1 MTERCFQSYFR
12 KITWVDAHLPS
23 RTLEALQAN
32 HPGSPAETS
41 SLTLWRKE
49 TSPYA
54 CPPAPRTLLP
64 FNRFR
69 MSNNT
74 SQDPASTSSSSVD
87 DAPVAKRA
95 TKKVAAKTATKIVA
109 KKAVAKKVAVKKT
122 AVKKVAAKKAA
133 AKSVAEPA
141 NLKTELSSV
150 QAPEAVTA
158 PRTPRPSRA
167 KKTAPEAAPIES
179 EPPSA
184 ENPGRRFG
192 RVPGGGPVTP
202 REPAPARPPTP
213 PESTPFPPVI
223 APPPNREGQPAPPP
237 NRERP
242 PQGGQPQNFQQRDPQ
257 NRNDSGPPNG
267 GQGQQGESRS
277 KRRRDKRKRRK
288 GEQQEQ
294 QGGRRQPNPHTRQ
307 RNDGPPNH
315 NDSEDRRPGLLTG
328 PKIEA
333 NGLLELAPKGFGFLR
348 IPGKNFEQARDD
360 VFVTPEIIRK
370 YNLRLGQWIHGVY
383 QEGPRGPQ
391 LVEITLVNDL
401 APEEASKLPHFDEL
415 KAINPTRRISFETTP
430 ERFTTR
436 VVDIMAP
443 VGRGQRGLI
452 VSPPRSG
459 KTTLLLH
466 MAEAIREKYDEA
478 IHLMV
483 VLVDER
489 PEEVTEFRRALP
501 GAEIYASS
509 NDEQA
514 RNHTR
519 IAEIAIERAKRL
531 VEAGRDVFLIMDS
544 ITRLARAYN
553 GNMNSR
559 GRGTASGGLTIG
571 ALEVP
576 RRLFAAARN
585 TRGGGSL
592 TIMAT
597 ALIQTNSRADE
608 AIYMEFKGTGNME
621 LVLDRKIAENY
632 IYPAV
637 DIFKS
642 GTRREE
648 LLLADHMLHKIH
660 LIRRGLS
667 GHRPAEAME
676 RLLFF
681 LKKFPN
687 NPQMLLEI
695 KG

>member
-1 MTERCFQSYFR
+1 
-12 KITWVDAHLPS
+12 
-23 RTLEALQAN
+23 
-32 HPGSPAETS
+32 
-41 SLTLWRKE
+41 
-49 TSPYA
+49 
-54 CPPAPRTLLP
+54 
-64 FNRFR
+64 
-69 MSNNT
+69 MSNNSNEDT
-74 SQDPASTSSSSVD
+74 LPFPPD
-87 DAPVAKRA
+87 DAAPAKR
-95 TKKVAAKTATKIVA
+95 KPAA
-109 KKAVAKKVAVKKT
+109 KKT
-122 AVKKVAAKKAA
+122 AVKKVAAKTVAKKAA
-133 AKSVAEPA
+133 AKKVVSKKATPEVLPTPEIPADVPAAKVPRPRKVASKITTPDA
-141 NLKTELSSV
+141 TQTELPGTA
-150 QAPEAVTA
+150 QEAKA
-158 PRTPRPSRA
+158 PSRY
-167 KKTAPEAAPIES
+167 
-179 EPPSA
+179 
-184 ENPGRRFG
+184 G
-192 RVPGGGPVTP
+192 RVPGGGPTVP
-202 REPAPARPPTP
+202 REPSAPQ
-213 PESTPFPPVI
+213 EEIS
-223 APPPNREGQPAPPP
+223 PAPP
-237 NRERP
+237 REAEAS
-242 PQGGQPQNFQQRDPQ
+242 QQVHTENAPQNQP
-257 NRNDSGPPNG
+257 ST
-267 GQGQQGESRS
+267 QQGAPTESRS
-277 KRRRDKRKRRK
+277 KRRREKRKRRNS
-288 GEQQEQ
+288 ERNE
-294 QGGRRQPNPHTRQ
+294 QGGQQPQPQNRQGGKQGYQRPDQRPRQ
-307 RNDGPPNH
+307 EGGNSRHQSHHSNRSGHP
-315 NDSEDRRPGLLTG
+315 NDSEDRRPAQLDG
-328 PKIEA
+328 PKIET
-333 NGLLELAPKGFGFLR
+333 NGMLELAPKGFGFLR
-348 IPGKNFEQARDD
+348 VPQKNFEQARDD
-360 VFVTPEIIRK
+360 VFVAPEIIRK
-370 YNLRLGQWIHGVY
+370 YNLRLGQWIHGLY
-383 QEGPRGPQ
+383 QNGPRGPQ
-391 LVEITLVNDL
+391 LMEITTINDL
-401 APEEASKLPHFDEL
+401 TPEECAKLPHFDEL

-436 VVDIMAP
+436 VIDIMAP

-501 GAEIYASS
+501 GTEIYASS

-514 RNHTR
+514 RNHCR
-519 IAEIAIERAKRL
+519 IAELAIERAKRL
-531 VEAGRDVFLIMDS
+531 VEAGKDVFLLMDS

-553 GNMNSR
+553 GNMNNR
-559 GRGTASGGLTIG
+559 GRGTGSGGITIG
-571 ALEVP
+571 ALEIP

-592 TIMAT
+592 TILAT

-608 AIYMEFKGTGNME
+608 AIFMEFKGTGNME

-660 LIRRGLS
+660 LIRRGLA

>member
-1 MTERCFQSYFR
+1 MSKTNNQDTLPNLSAGTE
-12 KITWVDAHLPS
+12 
-23 RTLEALQAN
+23 
-32 HPGSPAETS
+32 GET
-41 SLTLWRKE
+41 
-49 TSPYA
+49 
-54 CPPAPRTLLP
+54 PPAR
-64 FNRFR
+64 
-69 MSNNT
+69 
-74 SQDPASTSSSSVD
+74 
-87 DAPVAKRA
+87 KRA
-95 TKKVAAKTATKIVA
+95 AKKTATKA
-109 KKAVAKKVAVKKT
+109 AAKKT
-122 AVKKVAAKKAA
+122 AVKKSAVKKVATTKTATKKAPSKA
-133 AKSVAEPA
+133 AVATTPDLPFITAKPARFAPVAEP
-141 NLKTELSSV
+141 TP
-150 QAPEAVTA
+150 APA
-158 PRTPRPSRA
+158 PRD
-167 KKTAPEAAPIES
+167 E
-179 EPPSA
+179 EPP
-184 ENPGRRFG
+184 RRIG
-192 RVPGGGPVTP
+192 RVPGGGPVVP
-202 REPAPARPPTP
+202 AREPVDAR
-213 PESTPFPPVI
+213 
-223 APPPNREGQPAPPP
+223 RQPAPQPAAP
-237 NRERP
+237 TDIQQQAATTPQQHEAPSREGAP
-242 PQGGQPQNFQQRDPQ
+242 QQREGDG
-257 NRNDSGPPNG
+257 SPPR
-267 GQGQQGESRS
+267 ESRS
-277 KRRRDKRKRRK
+277 KRRREKRKRRS
-288 GEQQEQ
+288 GDRVEQGNGQAA
-294 QGGRRQPNPHTRQ
+294 RQPHAHSHVHPLKHPQGRQ
-307 RNDGPPNH
+307 RHDGGGPPQNAAP
-315 NDSEDRRPGLLTG
+315 DPDDRRGIQLNG
-328 PKIEA
+328 PKMEGDGI
-333 NGLLELAPKGFGFLR
+333 LELAPKGFGFLR

-360 VFVTPEIIRK
+360 IFVTPESIRK
-370 YNLRLGQWIHGVY
+370 YNLRVGQWIHGLY
-383 QEGPRGPQ
+383 QDGPRGPQ
-391 LVEITLVNDL
+391 LVEISKINDMTP
-401 APEEASKLPHFDEL
+401 AEAAKLPHFDEL

-466 MAEAIREKYDEA
+466 MAEAIREKYDEV

-509 NDEQA
+509 NDEQP
-514 RNHTR
+514 RNHCR
-519 IAEIAIERAKRL
+519 IAELAIERAKRL
-531 VEAGRDVFLIMDS
+531 VEAGKDVFLLMDS

-553 GNMNSR
+553 GGMNNR
-559 GRGTASGGLTIG
+559 GRGTGSGGITIG
-571 ALEVP
+571 ALEIP

-592 TIMAT
+592 TILAT

-608 AIYMEFKGTGNME
+608 AIFMEFKGTGNME

-648 LLLADHMLHKIH
+648 LLLPDHLLHKIH

-687 NPQMLLEI
+687 NPQMLMEI

>member
-1 MTERCFQSYFR
+1 MSK
-12 KITWVDAHLPS
+12 KIK
-23 RTLEALQAN
+23 
-32 HPGSPAETS
+32 AET
-41 SLTLWRKE
+41 TPQ
-49 TSPYA
+49 T
-54 CPPAPRTLLP
+54 
-64 FNRFR
+64 
-69 MSNNT
+69 
-74 SQDPASTSSSSVD
+74 SVD
-87 DAPVAKRA
+87 PIGDTPPTRKRA
-95 TKKVAAKTATKIVA
+95 A
-109 KKAVAKKVAVKKT
+109 KKAATPAPAEPLATKVPT
-122 AVKKVAAKKAA
+122 ARKVAAKKAA
-133 AKSVAEPA
+133 AAEP
-141 NLKTELSSV
+141 V
-150 QAPEAVTA
+150 APEAVPKKPAAKRARPKTITA
-158 PRTPRPSRA
+158 TSSPELPFEVPVTVKPTAAVLEVVPPAA
-167 KKTAPEAAPIES
+167 KP
-179 EPPSA
+179 
-184 ENPGRRFG
+184 NPRFG
-192 RVPGGGPVTP
+192 RVPGGGPTAPRDTP
-202 REPAPARPPTP
+202 SPV
-213 PESTPFPPVI
+213 STPFPQSSPAVQRENQ
-223 APPPNREGQPAPPP
+223 AQEGPPADR
-237 NRERP
+237 
-242 PQGGQPQNFQQRDPQ
+242 QPQE
-257 NRNDSGPPNG
+257 
-267 GQGQQGESRS
+267 GQGQESRS
-277 KRRRDKRKRRK
+277 KRRREKRKRRHNERK
-288 GEQQEQ
+288 EQNGQSPQPPQNSPQNPPNPPNRQRFENRNSQGSGRQRQ
-294 QGGRRQPNPHTRQ
+294 QAQQQQRQQQRQPSAQ
-307 RNDGPPNH
+307 
-315 NDSEDRRPGLLTG
+315 DSDERRAPIHPDSPKFAGTG
-328 PKIEA
+328 M
-333 NGLLELAPKGFGFLR
+333 LELAPKGFGFLR
-348 IPGKNFEQARDD
+348 LPAKNFEQARDD
-360 VFVTPEIIRK
+360 IFVTHETIRK
-370 YNLRLGQWIHGVY
+370 YNLRNGQWIQGLC
-383 QEGPRGPQ
+383 QEGQRGPQ
-391 LVEITLVNDL
+391 LVEISTINDL
-401 APEEASKLPHFDEL
+401 TPEVASKLPHFDEL
-415 KAINPTRRISFETTP
+415 KAINPSKRISFETTP

-501 GAEIYASS
+501 GVEIYASS

-519 IAEIAIERAKRL
+519 IAELAIERAKRL

-553 GNMNSR
+553 GNMNNR
-559 GRGTASGGLTIG
+559 GRGTGSGGITIG

-648 LLLADHMLHKIH
+648 ILLADHMLHKIH

>member
-1 MTERCFQSYFR
+1 MSKHTNEETPQQNPMAAD
-12 KITWVDAHLPS
+12 DA
-23 RTLEALQAN
+23 A
-32 HPGSPAETS
+32 
-41 SLTLWRKE
+41 
-49 TSPYA
+49 
-54 CPPAPRTLLP
+54 PPAR
-64 FNRFR
+64 
-69 MSNNT
+69 
-74 SQDPASTSSSSVD
+74 
-87 DAPVAKRA
+87 KRA
-95 TKKVAAKTATKIVA
+95 AKKAVA
-109 KKAVAKKVAVKKT
+109 KKAVAKKA
-122 AVKKVAAKKAA
+122 AARKVAKKSAETPDFPEMTAARAPAAAAPPKKAA
-133 AKSVAEPA
+133 
-141 NLKTELSSV
+141 
-150 QAPEAVTA
+150 
-158 PRTPRPSRA
+158 RA
-167 KKTAPEAAPIES
+167 KKSDETPAAAAEPVRQETPPQPFAEPQEA
-179 EPPSA
+179 
-184 ENPGRRFG
+184 RRFG
-192 RVPGGGPVTP
+192 RVPGGGPLVP
-202 REPAPARPPTP
+202 RETSGEAPAA
-213 PESTPFPPVI
+213 E
-223 APPPNREGQPAPPP
+223 PPPPPAAREF
-237 NRERP
+237 RERP
-242 PQGGQPQNFQQRDPQ
+242 PQDGPARNFQNREPQGRDGQQERDGQPR
-257 NRNDSGPPNG
+257 
-267 GQGQQGESRS
+267 ESRS
-277 KRRRDKRKRRK
+277 KRRREKRKRR
-288 GEQQEQ
+288 GERPPQHQHQ
-294 QGGRRQPNPHTRQ
+294 PPPQPPHRSAQGGDFQAGERSQVP
-307 RNDGPPNH
+307 
-315 NDSEDRRPGLLTG
+315 SG
-328 PKIEA
+328 PKMETD
-333 NGLLELAPKGFGFLR
+333 GMLELAPKGFGFLR
-348 IPGKNFEQARDD
+348 IPGRNFEQVRED
-360 VFVTPEIIRK
+360 VFVTPETIRK
-370 YNLRLGQWIHGVY
+370 FNLRLGQWIHGVY
-383 QEGPRGPQ
+383 QSGPRGPQ
-391 LVEITLVNDL
+391 LVEVSAVNGMP
-401 APEEASKLPHFDEL
+401 PEEASKLPHFDEL

-436 VVDIMAP
+436 VVDIMSP

-483 VLVDER
+483 LLVDER

-514 RNHTR
+514 RNHCR
-519 IAEIAIERAKRL
+519 IAELAIERAKRL
-531 VEAGRDVFLIMDS
+531 VEAGKDVFLLMDS

-553 GNMNSR
+553 NTMGNR
-559 GRGTASGGLTIG
+559 GRGTGSGGITIG

-608 AIYMEFKGTGNME
+608 AIFMEFKGTGNME

-648 LLLADHMLHKIH
+648 LLIPDHMLHKIH

-667 GHRPAEAME
+667 GHRPVEAME

-681 LKKFPN
+681 LKKFSN

>member
-1 MTERCFQSYFR
+1 
-12 KITWVDAHLPS
+12 
-23 RTLEALQAN
+23 
-32 HPGSPAETS
+32 
-41 SLTLWRKE
+41 
-49 TSPYA
+49 
-54 CPPAPRTLLP
+54 
-64 FNRFR
+64 
-69 MSNNT
+69 MSNQNNEET
-74 SQDPASTSSSSVD
+74 PPQIPAGTD
-87 DAPVAKRA
+87 DAAPARKRA
-95 TKKVAAKTATKIVA
+95 AKKTTA
-109 KKAVAKKVAVKKT
+109 KKAVAKKAT
-122 AVKKVAAKKAA
+122 ARKAAKKI
-133 AKSVAEPA
+133 AEPA
-141 NLKTELSSV
+141 A
-150 QAPEAVTA
+150 APEPPAIQTIIEPA
-158 PRTPRPSRA
+158 PARKTSRA
-167 KKTAPEAAPIES
+167 RKSADEPQPLPSETPALESVAPQE
-179 EPPSA
+179 
-184 ENPGRRFG
+184 GKRFG
-192 RVPGGGPVTP
+192 RVPGGGPRVP
-202 REPAPARPPTP
+202 REAPTTGETP
-213 PESTPFPPVI
+213 PPP
-223 APPPNREGQPAPPP
+223 AAREF
-237 NRERP
+237 NERP
-242 PQGGQPQNFQQRDPQ
+242 PQEGAQGTFQNRDSQNRDGQPR
-257 NRNDSGPPNG
+257 
-267 GQGQQGESRS
+267 ESRS
-277 KRRRDKRKRRK
+277 KRRREKRKRR
-288 GEQQEQ
+288 GDRQGQQHGGNRPE
-294 QGGRRQPNPHTRQ
+294 QGGSRPEQGGDFQGGDPN
-307 RNDGPPNH
+307 
-315 NDSEDRRPGLLTG
+315 DRRPQPLSG

-333 NGLLELAPKGFGFLR
+333 DGMLELAPKGFGFLR

-360 VFVTPEIIRK
+360 VFVTPETIRK
-370 YNLRLGQWIHGVY
+370 YHLRLGQWVHGLY
-383 QEGPRGPQ
+383 QNGPRGPQ
-391 LVEITLVNDL
+391 IVEVVSINGMT
-401 APEEASKLPHFDEL
+401 PEEASKLPHFDEL
-415 KAINPTRRISFETTP
+415 KAVNPTKRISFETTP

-483 VLVDER
+483 LLVDER

-514 RNHTR
+514 RNHCR
-519 IAEIAIERAKRL
+519 IAELAIERAKRL
-531 VEAGRDVFLIMDS
+531 VEAGKDVFLLMDS

-553 GNMNSR
+553 NTMGNR
-559 GRGTASGGLTIG
+559 GRGTGSGGITIG

-608 AIYMEFKGTGNME
+608 AIFMEFKGTGNME

-648 LLLADHMLHKIH
+648 LLIPDHMLHKIH

-667 GHRPAEAME
+667 GHRPVEAME

>member
-1 MTERCFQSYFR
+1 MTTNTHE
-12 KITWVDAHLPS
+12 DNLP
-23 RTLEALQAN
+23 TD
-32 HPGSPAETS
+32 PAATHGD
-41 SLTLWRKE
+41 L
-49 TSPYA
+49 
-54 CPPAPRTLLP
+54 PPAR
-64 FNRFR
+64 
-69 MSNNT
+69 
-74 SQDPASTSSSSVD
+74 
-87 DAPVAKRA
+87 KRA
-95 TKKVAAKTATKIVA
+95 TRKTAL
-109 KKAVAKKVAVKKT
+109 KT
-122 AVKKVAAKKAA
+122 TANLSLAPLKTAAKKTTKKATAKSAA
-133 AKSVAEPA
+133 APGVAIIEATAAAEP
-141 NLKTELSSV
+141 KTKK
-150 QAPEAVTA
+150 
-158 PRTPRPSRA
+158 PRT
-167 KKTAPEAAPIES
+167 KKAAPAAAPAPDPGHPQHARQDD
-179 EPPSA
+179 PPA
-184 ENPGRRFG
+184 EEQKRFG
-192 RVPGGGPVTP
+192 RVPGGGPTAS
-202 REPAPARPPTP
+202 REAPAPHPPAEAPAPVYQESP
-213 PESTPFPPVI
+213 PQ
-223 APPPNREGQPAPPP
+223 PPPPPDRQPQGQP
-237 NRERP
+237 NR
-242 PQGGQPQNFQQRDPQ
+242 NFQNRDGQ
-257 NRNDSGPPNG
+257 NRD
-267 GQGQQGESRS
+267 GQNRDGQNRDGQNRDGQVSRS
-277 KRRRDKRKRRK
+277 KRRREKRKNRQNQGH
-288 GEQQEQ
+288 GERHG
-294 QGGRRQPNPHTRQ
+294 QGKVADAPRPEPG
-307 RNDGPPNH
+307 
-315 NDSEDRRPGLLTG
+315 DSPGGDANERRPVPMVG
-328 PKIEA
+328 PKIET
-333 NGLLELAPKGFGFLR
+333 NGMLELAPKGFGFLR
-348 IPGKNFEQARDD
+348 VPAKHFEQIRDD
-360 VFVTPEIIRK
+360 VFVTPESIRR
-370 YNLRLGQWIHGVY
+370 YNLRLGQWIHGLY
-383 QEGPRGPQ
+383 QEGARGPQ
-391 LVEITLVNDL
+391 LVEITAVNGMP
-401 APEEASKLPHFDEL
+401 PEDAAKLPHFDEL

-466 MAEAIREKYDEA
+466 MAEAIRLKYEDS

-483 VLVDER
+483 LLVDER

-514 RNHTR
+514 RNHCR
-519 IAEIAIERAKRL
+519 IAELAIERAKRL
-531 VEAGRDVFLIMDS
+531 VEAGKDVFMVMDS

-553 GNMNSR
+553 NTMNNR
-559 GRGTASGGLTIG
+559 GRGTGSGGITIG

-592 TIMAT
+592 TILAT

-608 AIYMEFKGTGNME
+608 AIFMEFKGTGNME

-648 LLLADHMLHKIH
+648 ILIPEHMLHKIH

>member
-1 MTERCFQSYFR
+1 
-12 KITWVDAHLPS
+12 
-23 RTLEALQAN
+23 
-32 HPGSPAETS
+32 
-41 SLTLWRKE
+41 
-49 TSPYA
+49 
-54 CPPAPRTLLP
+54 
-64 FNRFR
+64 
-69 MSNNT
+69 MSNQKKQDTTPPT
-74 SQDPASTSSSSVD
+74 STGTEGDETPTR
-87 DAPVAKRA
+87 KRA
-95 TKKVAAKTATKIVA
+95 TKKVAAKKVATKVATKPTAAKKTATKKVATKTVTTKVAATKTPAKKVVA
-109 KKAVAKKVAVKKT
+109 KKATKKVASN
-122 AVKKVAAKKAA
+122 AASAPEFDFVAPVATQSTPVADPAPTPPATKPARAKKAA
-133 AKSVAEPA
+133 TPSPA
-141 NLKTELSSV
+141 ADPASN
-150 QAPEAVTA
+150 APQ
-158 PRTPRPSRA
+158 
-167 KKTAPEAAPIES
+167 
-179 EPPSA
+179 
-184 ENPGRRFG
+184 RRFG
-192 RVPGGGPVTP
+192 RVPGGGPTSA
-202 REPAPARPPTP
+202 REPSEQPAPAA
-213 PESTPFPPVI
+213 STPFPSSQ
-223 APPPNREGQPAPPP
+223 PPKPQAENPAPPSR
-237 NRERP
+237 N
-242 PQGGQPQNFQQRDPQ
+242 PQENHSQHSQTEEN
-257 NRNDSGPPNG
+257 SGPPR
-267 GQGQQGESRS
+267 ESRS
-277 KRRRDKRKRRK
+277 KRRREKRKRRR
-288 GEQQEQ
+288 EQQTGKQ
-294 QGGRRQPNPHTRQ
+294 GSPQGGQPHSQHQHQNQNQNQNRNRQDHGGQAPNRAGNDERRGAQLN
-307 RNDGPPNH
+307 
-315 NDSEDRRPGLLTG
+315 G
-328 PKIEA
+328 PKIET
-333 NGLLELAPKGFGFLR
+333 NGVLELAPKGFGFLR
-348 IPGKNFEQARDD
+348 VPDKKFDQARDD
-360 VFVTPEIIRK
+360 VFVAPETIRK
-370 YNLRLGQWIHGVY
+370 YNLRLGQWIHGTH

-391 LVEITLVNDL
+391 LVDVTLVNDQPPDQ
-401 APEEASKLPHFDEL
+401 AAKLPHFDEL
-415 KAINPTRRISFETTP
+415 KAINPSRRISFETTP
-430 ERFTTR
+430 SRFTTR

-509 NDEQA
+509 NDEQP
-514 RNHTR
+514 RNHAR
-519 IAEIAIERAKRL
+519 IAELAIERAKRL
-531 VEAGRDVFLIMDS
+531 VEAGKDVFLIMDS

-553 GNMNSR
+553 AGMNQR
-559 GRGTASGGLTIG
+559 GRGTGSGGITIG

-592 TIMAT
+592 TILAT

-648 LLLADHMLHKIH
+648 ILLPDHMLHKIH

>member
-1 MTERCFQSYFR
+1 M
-12 KITWVDAHLPS
+12 
-23 RTLEALQAN
+23 
-32 HPGSPAETS
+32 
-41 SLTLWRKE
+41 
-49 TSPYA
+49 
-54 CPPAPRTLLP
+54 
-64 FNRFR
+64 
-69 MSNNT
+69 
-74 SQDPASTSSSSVD
+74 
-87 DAPVAKRA
+87 
-95 TKKVAAKTATKIVA
+95 
-109 KKAVAKKVAVKKT
+109 
-122 AVKKVAAKKAA
+122 
-133 AKSVAEPA
+133 
-141 NLKTELSSV
+141 
-150 QAPEAVTA
+150 
-158 PRTPRPSRA
+158 
-167 KKTAPEAAPIES
+167 
-179 EPPSA
+179 
-184 ENPGRRFG
+184 
-192 RVPGGGPVTP
+192 
-202 REPAPARPPTP
+202 
-213 PESTPFPPVI
+213 
-223 APPPNREGQPAPPP
+223 
-237 NRERP
+237 
-242 PQGGQPQNFQQRDPQ
+242 
-257 NRNDSGPPNG
+257 
-267 GQGQQGESRS
+267 
-277 KRRRDKRKRRK
+277 
-288 GEQQEQ
+288 
-294 QGGRRQPNPHTRQ
+294 
-307 RNDGPPNH
+307 
-315 NDSEDRRPGLLTG
+315 
-328 PKIEA
+328 
-333 NGLLELAPKGFGFLR
+333 LELAPKGFGFLR
-348 IPGKNFEQARDD
+348 IPGRNFEQVRED
-360 VFVTPEIIRK
+360 VFVTPETIRK
-370 YNLRLGQWIHGVY
+370 FNLRLGQWIHGVY
-383 QEGPRGPQ
+383 QSGPRGPQ
-391 LVEITLVNDL
+391 LVEVSAVNGMP
-401 APEEASKLPHFDEL
+401 PEEASKLPHFDEL

-436 VVDIMAP
+436 VVDIMSP

-483 VLVDER
+483 LLVDER

-514 RNHTR
+514 RNHCR
-519 IAEIAIERAKRL
+519 IAELAIERAKRL
-531 VEAGRDVFLIMDS
+531 VEAGKDVFLLMDS

-553 GNMNSR
+553 NTMGNR
-559 GRGTASGGLTIG
+559 GRGTGSGGITIG

-608 AIYMEFKGTGNME
+608 AIFMEFKGTGNME

-648 LLLADHMLHKIH
+648 LLIPDHMLHKIH

-667 GHRPAEAME
+667 GHRPVEAME

-681 LKKFPN
+681 LKKFSN

>member
-1 MTERCFQSYFR
+1 MSKPTKEE
-12 KITWVDAHLPS
+12 ITAAEGGEDA
-23 RTLEALQAN
+23 AA
-32 HPGSPAETS
+32 PA
-41 SLTLWRKE
+41 R
-49 TSPYA
+49 
-54 CPPAPRTLLP
+54 
-64 FNRFR
+64 
-69 MSNNT
+69 
-74 SQDPASTSSSSVD
+74 
-87 DAPVAKRA
+87 KRA
-95 TKKVAAKTATKIVA
+95 AKKTAAKKVA
-109 KKAVAKKVAVKKT
+109 KKAA
-122 AVKKVAAKKAA
+122 KKVAAKKSARKKA
-133 AKSVAEPA
+133 VVSSEESVSAP
-141 NLKTELSSV
+141 
-150 QAPEAVTA
+150 QAPSAHVA
-158 PRTPRPSRA
+158 PAELMPASLPV
-167 KKTAPEAAPIES
+167 AAPVS
-179 EPPSA
+179 ENSGQA
-184 ENPGRRFG
+184 DEGRRFG
-192 RVPGGGPVTP
+192 RVPGGGPLVSRAANELPAAPSASSETAA
-202 REPAPARPPTP
+202 APAQPQHQ
-213 PESTPFPPVI
+213 
-223 APPPNREGQPAPPP
+223 PNRDGQI
-237 NRERP
+237 R
-242 PQGGQPQNFQQRDPQ
+242 
-257 NRNDSGPPNG
+257 
-267 GQGQQGESRS
+267 ESRS
-277 KRRRDKRKRRK
+277 KRRREKRKRRNNERQ
-288 GEQQEQ
+288 GQQQ
-294 QGGRRQPNPHTRQ
+294 PQGGGHRHEQRPEQPVEQ
-307 RNDGPPNH
+307 GA
-315 NDSEDRRPGLLTG
+315 ERPQTLSG
-328 PKIEA
+328 PKLECD
-333 NGLLELAPKGFGFLR
+333 GMLELAPKGFGFLR
-348 IPGKNFEQARDD
+348 VPSKNFEQVRDD
-360 VFVTPEIIRK
+360 VFVSPESIRK
-370 YNLRLGQWIHGVY
+370 FHLRLGQWIHGLY
-383 QEGPRGPQ
+383 QTGPRGPQ
-391 LVEITLVNDL
+391 LVEVSSINGMP
-401 APEEASKLPHFDEL
+401 PEQASKLPHFDEL
-415 KAINPTRRISFETTP
+415 KAVNPAKRISFETTP

-483 VLVDER
+483 LLVDER

-509 NDEQA
+509 NDEQP
-514 RNHTR
+514 RNHCR
-519 IAEIAIERAKRL
+519 IAELAIERAKRL
-531 VEAGRDVFLIMDS
+531 VEAGQDVFLLMDS

-553 GNMNSR
+553 NTMGNR
-559 GRGTASGGLTIG
+559 GRGTGSGGITIG

-608 AIYMEFKGTGNME
+608 AIFMEFKGTGNME

-648 LLLADHMLHKIH
+648 LLIPDHMLHKIH

-667 GHRPAEAME
+667 GHRPVEAME

>member
-1 MTERCFQSYFR
+1 MSKPENEES
-12 KITWVDAHLPS
+12 VPSAMDAG
-23 RTLEALQAN
+23 AAK
-32 HPGSPAETS
+32 PA
-41 SLTLWRKE
+41 R
-49 TSPYA
+49 
-54 CPPAPRTLLP
+54 
-64 FNRFR
+64 
-69 MSNNT
+69 
-74 SQDPASTSSSSVD
+74 
-87 DAPVAKRA
+87 KRA
-95 TKKVAAKTATKIVA
+95 VRKSAGEAS
-109 KKAVAKKVAVKKT
+109 AVEGIP
-122 AVKKVAAKKAA
+122 AKKAA
-133 AKSVAEPA
+133 RKRALKKPVEDAAQPA
-141 NLKTELSSV
+141 QDAS
-150 QAPEAVTA
+150 
-158 PRTPRPSRA
+158 
-167 KKTAPEAAPIES
+167 EAAPASRETHP
-179 EPPSA
+179 EK
-184 ENPGRRFG
+184 RFG
-192 RVPGGGPVTP
+192 RLPGGGPIVAKEDAAAADGGDSARQSAAGAHP
-202 REPAPARPPTP
+202 HAGHAPARGDGHP
-213 PESTPFPPVI
+213 
-223 APPPNREGQPAPPP
+223 R
-237 NRERP
+237 
-242 PQGGQPQNFQQRDPQ
+242 
-257 NRNDSGPPNG
+257 
-267 GQGQQGESRS
+267 ESRS
-277 KRRRDKRKRRK
+277 KRRREKRKRR
-288 GEQQEQ
+288 GD
-294 QGGRRQPNPHTRQ
+294 RQPHVSGHAPPHHGGHANGGEAPVERLQ
-307 RNDGPPNH
+307 A
-315 NDSEDRRPGLLTG
+315 LAG

-333 NGLLELAPKGFGFLR
+333 DGMLELAPKGFGFLR
-348 IPGKNFEQARDD
+348 VSSKNFEQARDD

-370 YNLRLGQWIHGVY
+370 YHLRLGQWVRGFY
-383 QEGPRGPQ
+383 QTGPRGPQ
-391 LVEITLVNDL
+391 LVEVVTVNDMP
-401 APEEASKLPHFDEL
+401 PEDASRLPHFDEL
-415 KAINPTRRISFETTP
+415 KAVNPSKRISFETEP
-430 ERFTTR
+430 GRFTTR

-483 VLVDER
+483 LLVDER

-514 RNHTR
+514 RNHCR
-519 IAEIAIERAKRL
+519 IAELAIERAKRL
-531 VEAGRDVFLIMDS
+531 VEAGRDVFLLMDS

-553 GNMNSR
+553 NTMQHR
-559 GRGTASGGLTIG
+559 GRGTGSGGITIG

-608 AIYMEFKGTGNME
+608 AIFMEFKGTGNME

-648 LLLADHMLHKIH
+648 LLIPDHMLHKIH

-667 GHRPAEAME
+667 GHRPVEAME

>member
-1 MTERCFQSYFR
+1 MSKKTNEESLP
-12 KITWVDAHLPS
+12 KSPPS
-23 RTLEALQAN
+23 RGDEA
-32 HPGSPAETS
+32 SP
-41 SLTLWRKE
+41 K
-49 TSPYA
+49 P
-54 CPPAPRTLLP
+54 
-64 FNRFR
+64 
-69 MSNNT
+69 
-74 SQDPASTSSSSVD
+74 
-87 DAPVAKRA
+87 KRA
-95 TKKVAAKTATKIVA
+95 A
-109 KKAVAKKVAVKKT
+109 KKAAVKAESPT
-122 AVKKVAAKKAA
+122 AVAIKTPTKKVAAKKAA
-133 AKSVAEPA
+133 RKAVSEQPELPSIAAALPPPA
-141 NLKTELSSV
+141 TKATR
-150 QAPEAVTA
+150 AP
-158 PRTPRPSRA
+158 RA
-167 KKTAPEAAPIES
+167 KKVAPDIGTIESSSPNAAPAPEVKQVTTSKSAADES
-179 EPPSA
+179 T
-184 ENPGRRFG
+184 RRFG
-192 RVPGGGPVTP
+192 RVPGGGPV
-202 REPAPARPPTP
+202 REPQEPRPAPTAASIPFPSSPPTP
-213 PESTPFPPVI
+213 PTGPI
-223 APPPNREGQPAPPP
+223 PPPNRE
-237 NRERP
+237 NN
-242 PQGGQPQNFQQRDPQ
+242 PQARLAKDGQPQEAQQRENQPPRDGQ
-257 NRNDSGPPNG
+257 GPPR
-267 GQGQQGESRS
+267 ESRS
-277 KRRRDKRKRRK
+277 KRRREKRKRGNSERY
-288 GEQQEQ
+288 EN
-294 QGGRRQPNPHTRQ
+294 QGNQGNQ
-307 RNDGPPNH
+307 GPPQSHQNH
-315 NDSEDRRPGLLTG
+315 QTRHRAEGQPHHPGGHEHEERRPIQLSG
-328 PKIEA
+328 PKVEI
-333 NGLLELAPKGFGFLR
+333 NGMLELAPKGFGFLR
-348 IPGKNFEQARDD
+348 VPGKNFEQARDD
-360 VFVTPEIIRK
+360 VFVTPESIRK

-391 LVEITLVNDL
+391 LAEISLVNDM
-401 APEEASKLPHFDEL
+401 APEDAAKLPHFDEL
-415 KAINPTRRISFETTP
+415 KAINPGKRISFESTP

-436 VVDIMAP
+436 VVDIMSP

-514 RNHTR
+514 RSHTR
-519 IAEIAIERAKRL
+519 IAELAIERAKRL
-531 VEAGRDVFLIMDS
+531 VEAGKDVFLIMDS

-553 GNMNSR
+553 GNMNNR
-559 GRGTASGGLTIG
+559 GRGTGSGGLTIG
-571 ALEVP
+571 SLEIP

>member
-1 MTERCFQSYFR
+1 
-12 KITWVDAHLPS
+12 
-23 RTLEALQAN
+23 
-32 HPGSPAETS
+32 
-41 SLTLWRKE
+41 
-49 TSPYA
+49 
-54 CPPAPRTLLP
+54 
-64 FNRFR
+64 
-69 MSNNT
+69 MSNNND
-74 SQDPASTSSSSVD
+74 QDTIPQTPAGTAGD
-87 DAPVAKRA
+87 TPPARKRA
-95 TKKVAAKTATKIVA
+95 ARSVASQPAGTDGAPPA
-109 KKAVAKKVAVKKT
+109 KKAT
-122 AVKKVAAKKAA
+122 ARKAAAKKVAAKKVAR
-133 AKSVAEPA
+133 KSAPSSTPELPFIEPPVS
-141 NLKTELSSV
+141 KPIP
-150 QAPEAVTA
+150 APEDTPA
-158 PRTPRPSRA
+158 PRPARPSRA
-167 KKTAPEAAPIES
+167 KKIAS
-179 EPPSA
+179 EPASA
-184 ENPGRRFG
+184 EAQAPVSDEAPRRFG
-192 RVPGGGPVTP
+192 RVPGGGPVTHREPAEPRPPAPVASIPYPQQVAPPPDRENAPPAGPP
-202 REPAPARPPTP
+202 REPER
-213 PESTPFPPVI
+213 
-223 APPPNREGQPAPPP
+223 QD
-237 NRERP
+237 RP
-242 PQGGQPQNFQQRDPQ
+242 PQEDPQRNFQQRDPQ
-257 NRNDSGPPNG
+257 QRDPQQRDGQGPPR
-267 GQGQQGESRS
+267 ESRS
-277 KRRRDKRKRRK
+277 KKRREKRKRRNN
-288 GEQQEQ
+288 ERQEQ
-294 QGGRRQPNPHTRQ
+294 QGPRGQQHQPNRH
-307 RNDGPPNH
+307 RNEGGGQHGPG
-315 NDSEDRRPGLLTG
+315 NDFDDRRPVQLDG

-333 NGLLELAPKGFGFLR
+333 DGMLELAPKGFGFLR
-348 IPGKNFEQARDD
+348 VQKKNFEQARDD
-360 VFVTPEIIRK
+360 VFVTPEMIRK

-383 QEGPRGPQ
+383 QDGPRGPQ
-391 LVEITLVNDL
+391 LVEITKINDMT
-401 APEEASKLPHFDEL
+401 PEEAAKLPHFDEL

-489 PEEVTEFRRALP
+489 PEEVTEFRRALQ

-519 IAEIAIERAKRL
+519 IAELAIERAKRL
-531 VEAGRDVFLIMDS
+531 VEAGKDVFLIMDS

-553 GNMNSR
+553 GNMNTR

-687 NPQMLLEI
+687 NPQMLMEI

>member
-1 MTERCFQSYFR
+1 MSKQTNEDTMPQDPVG
-12 KITWVDAHLPS
+12 TDG
-23 RTLEALQAN
+23 EN
-32 HPGSPAETS
+32 
-41 SLTLWRKE
+41 
-49 TSPYA
+49 
-54 CPPAPRTLLP
+54 PPAR
-64 FNRFR
+64 
-69 MSNNT
+69 
-74 SQDPASTSSSSVD
+74 
-87 DAPVAKRA
+87 KRA
-95 TKKVAAKTATKIVA
+95 A
-109 KKAVAKKVAVKKT
+109 KKAATKATAKT
-122 AVKKVAAKKAA
+122 TPAKKAA
-133 AKSVAEPA
+133 AKKVAGKSAAASSQSTP
-141 NLKTELSSV
+141 ELPFDEAIVSKPV
-150 QAPEAVTA
+150 PAPEGAVA
-158 PRTPRPSRA
+158 KKAARPSRA
-167 KKTAPEAAPIES
+167 KKTAEPASETAPAAHA
-179 EPPSA
+179 EPPSSDDS
-184 ENPGRRFG
+184 PRRFG
-192 RVPGGGPVTP
+192 RVAGGGPVTP
-202 REPAPARPPTP
+202 REPAEPKEQAPQAA
-213 PESTPFPPVI
+213 TPFPQQAPSNPPQD
-223 APPPNREGQPAPPP
+223 APPRD
-237 NRERP
+237 RERS
-242 PQGGQPQNFQQRDPQ
+242 PQEEQEQNPQQRD
-257 NRNDSGPPNG
+257 
-267 GQGQQGESRS
+267 GQGQGPPRESRS
-277 KRRRDKRKRRK
+277 KRRREKRKRRK
-288 GEQQEQ
+288 GDRGD
-294 QGGRRQPNPHTRQ
+294 QGGQSNQGGHPNQQHRQ
-307 RNDGPPNH
+307 RQDGGDRQRHDGGARQRHDGGDRHAQQNEM
-315 NDSEDRRPGLLTG
+315 DDRRPAQMTG
-328 PKIEA
+328 PMIETD
-333 NGLLELAPKGFGFLR
+333 GMLELAPKGFGFLR

-360 VFVTPEIIRK
+360 VFVTPETIRK
-370 YNLRLGQWIHGVY
+370 YNLRLGQWIHGFY
-383 QEGPRGPQ
+383 QEGSRGPQ
-391 LVEITLVNDL
+391 LVEISKVNDMT
-401 APEEASKLPHFDEL
+401 PEEASKLPHFDEL
-415 KAINPTRRISFETTP
+415 KAINPTKRISFETTP
-430 ERFTTR
+430 DRYTTR

-519 IAEIAIERAKRL
+519 VAELAIERAKRL
-531 VEAGRDVFLIMDS
+531 VEAGKDVFLIMDS

-553 GNMNSR
+553 AGMNNR
-559 GRGTASGGLTIG
+559 GRGTGSGGITIG

-621 LVLDRKIAENY
+621 LVLDRKIAEQY

>member
-1 MTERCFQSYFR
+1 
-12 KITWVDAHLPS
+12 
-23 RTLEALQAN
+23 
-32 HPGSPAETS
+32 
-41 SLTLWRKE
+41 
-49 TSPYA
+49 
-54 CPPAPRTLLP
+54 
-64 FNRFR
+64 
-69 MSNNT
+69 MSNNNNET
-74 SQDPASTSSSSVD
+74 PQSQISTGAEGGPPS
-87 DAPVAKRA
+87 ARKR
-95 TKKVAAKTATKIVA
+95 VV
-109 KKAVAKKVAVKKT
+109 KKATLPAAVKK
-122 AVKKVAAKKAA
+122 AAPRKVAAKKAA
-133 AKSVAEPA
+133 SKVPASETTVVRKVAAKKVAAVKAATQKAAVKKRAAKASP
-141 NLKTELSSV
+141 TSSPEIPISTPSITGPV
-150 QAPEAVTA
+150 PAPESARASRPV
-158 PRTPRPSRA
+158 RTPRVKA
-167 KKTAPEAAPIES
+167 TTGAPPANAELAPPAPPVAPPGIAEDEAP
-179 EPPSA
+179 
-184 ENPGRRFG
+184 RRFG
-192 RVPGGGPVTP
+192 RVPGGGPTAP
-202 REPAPARPPTP
+202 RERFNNPPQAPKA
-213 PESTPFPPVI
+213 STPFPQ
-223 APPPNREGQPAPPP
+223 APPTSQDGEAIFQDSREP
-237 NRERP
+237 RERP
-242 PQGGQPQNFQQRDPQ
+242 QPDGPPRNSQQRD
-257 NRNDSGPPNG
+257 
-267 GQGQQGESRS
+267 GQQRDGQQRDGQQRDGQQRDGQQRDGQQRESRS
-277 KRRRDKRKRRK
+277 KRRRDKRKRRS
-288 GEQQEQ
+288 GERQES
-294 QGGRRQPNPHTRQ
+294 QGGPSAHQGPPHHPQRQ
-307 RNDGPPNH
+307 RQEGGGHQAGGP
-315 NDSEDRRPGLLTG
+315 DFEDRRAASLAG
-328 PKIEA
+328 PKISA
-333 NGLLELAPKGFGFLR
+333 DGVLELAPKGFGFLR
-348 IPGKNFEQARDD
+348 VPHKKFEQARDD
-360 VFVTPEIIRK
+360 VFVTPETIRK
-370 YNLRLGQWIHGVY
+370 FNLRVGQWIHGVY

-391 LVEITLVNDL
+391 LVEVTQVNDL
-401 APEEASKLPHFDEL
+401 PPEEAAKLPHFDEL
-415 KAINPTRRISFETTP
+415 KAINPARRISFETTP

-509 NDEQA
+509 NDEQP

-519 IAEIAIERAKRL
+519 IAELAIERAKRL
-531 VEAGRDVFLIMDS
+531 VEAGKDVFLIMDS

-553 GNMNSR
+553 TGMNQR
-559 GRGTASGGLTIG
+559 GRGTGSGGITIG

>member
-1 MTERCFQSYFR
+1 MSDNTNEDT
-12 KITWVDAHLPS
+12 IP
-23 RTLEALQAN
+23 QAAGT
-32 HPGSPAETS
+32 GS
-41 SLTLWRKE
+41 
-49 TSPYA
+49 
-54 CPPAPRTLLP
+54 
-64 FNRFR
+64 
-69 MSNNT
+69 
-74 SQDPASTSSSSVD
+74 
-87 DAPVAKRA
+87 DAPTPRKRA
-95 TKKVAAKTATKIVA
+95 A
-109 KKAVAKKVAVKKT
+109 KKAVTKTAEKKVPVKKPAAKKVAVKK
-122 AVKKVAAKKAA
+122 AA
-133 AKSVAEPA
+133 AAASTPELPFTSTAAPIPNSADTSPA
-141 NLKTELSSV
+141 
-150 QAPEAVTA
+150 
-158 PRTPRPSRA
+158 RPARASRA
-167 KKTAPEAAPIES
+167 KKTVPEPTSNEVAPSSPDESQTRKPHDAP
-179 EPPSA
+179 
-184 ENPGRRFG
+184 RRFG
-192 RVPGGGPVTP
+192 RVPGGGPVGP
-202 REPAPARPPTP
+202 REAVEPHAQLLQGPPASPPSPAPQEAR
-213 PESTPFPPVI
+213 EF
-223 APPPNREGQPAPPP
+223 APAPQTGQE
-237 NRERP
+237 RGQERP
-242 PQGGQPQNFQQRDPQ
+242 DRQPHDAQQRNPQQRDGQQSPNSQ
-257 NRNDSGPPNG
+257 NPPN
-267 GQGQQGESRS
+267 ESRS
-277 KRRRDKRKRRK
+277 KRRRDKRKRRNS
-288 GEQQEQ
+288 ERQEQ
-294 QGGRRQPNPHTRQ
+294 GGQAPHRQQNHQNRQ
-307 RNDGPPNH
+307 RHDGGKQQSSNF
-315 NDSEDRRPGLLTG
+315 DQEDRRPIQLNG

-333 NGLLELAPKGFGFLR
+333 NGMLELAPKGFGFLR
-348 IPGKNFEQARDD
+348 VPGKNFEQARDD
-360 VFVTPEIIRK
+360 VFVTPETIRK
-370 YNLRLGQWIHGVY
+370 YNLRLGQWIHGLY
-383 QEGPRGPQ
+383 QDSPRGPQ
-391 LVEITLVNDL
+391 LVEITTINDMT
-401 APEEASKLPHFDEL
+401 PEDAEKLPHFDEL

-430 ERFTTR
+430 ERYTTR
-436 VVDIMAP
+436 VIDIMAP

-514 RNHTR
+514 RNHCR
-519 IAEIAIERAKRL
+519 IAELAIERAKRL
-531 VEAGRDVFLIMDS
+531 VEAGKDVFLLMDS

-553 GNMNSR
+553 GNMNNR
-559 GRGTASGGLTIG
+559 GRGTGSGGITIG

-592 TIMAT
+592 TILAT

-608 AIYMEFKGTGNME
+608 AIFMEFKGTGNME

-687 NPQMLLEI
+687 NPQMLMEI

>member
-1 MTERCFQSYFR
+1 MIHQTNEETLP
-12 KITWVDAHLPS
+12 KILAKP
-23 RTLEALQAN
+23 E
-32 HPGSPAETS
+32 GET
-41 SLTLWRKE
+41 
-49 TSPYA
+49 
-54 CPPAPRTLLP
+54 PPARK
-64 FNRFR
+64 R
-69 MSNNT
+69 
-74 SQDPASTSSSSVD
+74 
-87 DAPVAKRA
+87 VAKNAA
-95 TKKVAAKTATKIVA
+95 TKDAATKNTA
-109 KKAVAKKVAVKKT
+109 KKAAVKKTAAKKT
-122 AVKKVAAKKAA
+122 AVKKVAAKKVAA
-133 AKSVAEPA
+133 ASAVPTTPDLPFISPPLPKPEPLA
-141 NLKTELSSV
+141 
-150 QAPEAVTA
+150 AAAVTPA
-158 PRTPRPSRA
+158 ASPARAVRTR
-167 KKTAPEAAPIES
+167 KTSASAGNEVPPPTPASAASDGASDGASP
-179 EPPSA
+179 
-184 ENPGRRFG
+184 RFG
-192 RVPGGGPVTP
+192 RVPGGGPIIKREAPAKPEPHGYQDTP
-202 REPAPARPPTP
+202 NTPGSAPVAPAR
-213 PESTPFPPVI
+213 EKSTPFPPPAAA
-223 APPPNREGQPAPPP
+223 APAAAAGQDHEQAPA
-237 NRERP
+237 
-242 PQGGQPQNFQQRDPQ
+242 QDGQAPR
-257 NRNDSGPPNG
+257 
-267 GQGQQGESRS
+267 ESRS
-277 KRRRDKRKRRK
+277 KRRREKRKRRASDR
-288 GEQQEQ
+288 GD
-294 QGGRRQPNPHTRQ
+294 QGGGPPQGRQNQNQHGRQNQNQHGRQNQHQHGRQ
-307 RNDGPPNH
+307 RHDGGGGGTQGQRH
-315 NDSEDRRPGLLTG
+315 EREERPVQLNG
-328 PKIEA
+328 PKIDA
-333 NGLLELAPKGFGFLR
+333 DGMLELAPKGFGFLR

-370 YNLRLGQWIHGVY
+370 FNLRVGQWIHGTY

-391 LVEITLVNDL
+391 LVEISQINGMTP
-401 APEEASKLPHFDEL
+401 AEASKLPHFDEL

-436 VVDIMAP
+436 VIDIMAP

-459 KTTLLLH
+459 KTTILLH

-509 NDEQA
+509 NDEQP
-514 RNHTR
+514 RNHCR
-519 IAEIAIERAKRL
+519 IAELAIERAKRL
-531 VEAGRDVFLIMDS
+531 VEAGQDVFLLMDS

-553 GNMNSR
+553 SGMSMNSR
-559 GRGTASGGLTIG
+559 GRGTGSGGITIG
-571 ALEVP
+571 ALEIP

-592 TIMAT
+592 TILAT

-648 LLLADHMLHKIH
+648 LLLPDHMLHKIH
-660 LIRRGLS
+660 LIRRGLA

-687 NPQMLLEI
+687 NPQMLMEI